1 MSGFSGLR
9 PGSSFNYMIRPRPER
24 SVRDL
29 TTGTLRQSFC
39 SRLGQMC
46 IHATALDTR
55 DLNEEGIREGIG
67 RLRDAF

>member
-1 MSGFSGLR
+1 
-9 PGSSFNYMIRPRPER
+9 
-24 SVRDL
+24 
-29 TTGTLRQSFC
+29 
-39 SRLGQMC
+39 MC